1 MNVPM
6 STGGGL
12 WWLGTDICLG
22 LSTAVPIQRGWYQ
35 LDAVPF
41 ECGMSTLGKEY
52 AILLKTKTKTD
63 KEKRI
68 KTMKLYHTEC
78 VASIGVG
85 AINTKIA
92 MTVGGRIIVVSIPND
107 YRIYEKSEDFREG
120 DTIADWLGRNG
131 KAVEE

>member
-12 WWLGTDICLG
+12 WWSETDMCLG

-52 AILLKTKTKTD
+52 AILLKTKTKT
-63 KEKRI
+63 ETRI
-68 KTMKLYHTEC
+68 KTMKLYNTDFF
-78 VASIGVG
+78 ASIGVDET
-85 AINTKIA
+85 NTQIA
-92 MTVGGRIIVVSIPND
+92 MTINGKIVMVKIPSND
-107 YRIYEKSEDFREG
+107 IKVKCGDAFREG
-120 DTIADWLGRNG
+120 DTLADWLKRNG
-131 KAVEE
+131 KEF